1 MFLFHH
7 RMLGVDDF
15 LILYLYLKRRSMNI
29 LVIEDEQRVS
39 SFIKKG
45 LEEQGHKVMQAYDG
59 ELGLKLALQGNF
71 DVIILDIIL
80 PFINGIEV
88 CDKLK
93 NQYKISTPIIM
104 LTALSTTDDIV
115 LGLEIGADDY
125 LAKPFKFKELL
136 ARINVIERRQKV
148 DSNNNE
154 ILKIKDLTMNLKTK
168 EVYRR
173 NQQINL
179 TSQEFKLFEYFLKNK
194 NRVLSRVD
202 ILENIWGVNFE
213 LSTNVVDVYV
223 NYLRKKIEKPFNDK
237 IIETVI
243 GMGYVVKEK

>member
-1 MFLFHH
+1 
-7 RMLGVDDF
+7 
-15 LILYLYLKRRSMNI
+15 MNI

-71 DVIILDIIL
+71 DVIILDFIL